1 MTNKKLFHC
10 FSLTRRFTY
19 YLHAVALILGLFG
32 FIFYITLANN
42 IPFEWYVYALA
53 GVGVAAVYLMI
64 DYHFIDVV

>member
-1 MTNKKLFHC
+1 
-10 FSLTRRFTY
+10 
-19 YLHAVALILGLFG
+19 LHAVVLTLGLFG